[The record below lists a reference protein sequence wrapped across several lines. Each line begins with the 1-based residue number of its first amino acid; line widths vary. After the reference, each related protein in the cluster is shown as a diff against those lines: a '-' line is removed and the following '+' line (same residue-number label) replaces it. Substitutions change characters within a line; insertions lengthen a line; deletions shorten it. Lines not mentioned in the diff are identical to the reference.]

1 MTSQYF
7 TNLLFRIFMICIAL
21 DVASRY
27 FEKPNPSLLAKKPK
41 PQKEEKDKYENPLK
55 DVDIDTSL
63 DEDDDDDDDNFVDK
77 HKKKPKKKS
86 TNETQEE
93 DYEEIEANIKE
104 DDENEGTK
112 EEKKQEKKVKKNKK
126 KKNEDEDYED
136 EEPKEFL
143 TIHYDKKSFQKY
155 YDNLKNQIMGNF
167 TYLDVEGREYPLPPF
182 KKFFSKFTFFTQI
195 SVSFL
200 ILGGQKYKDKL
211 TMIPPGV
218 FDALEKN
225 KWVVMIGNFLLHQW
239 LNRYLSSTG
248 AFEVYYKDK
257 LIFSKLASNRLPS
270 ELDLHRQLKKL
281 VKKRKS
287 KQKVKH
293 SKKEDDDNDEDD
305 EL

>member
-1 MTSQYF
+1 MASQNF

-27 FEKPNPSLLAKKPK
+27 FEKPNPSLLAKKAK
-41 PQKEEKDKYENPLK
+41 PQKEEENKYEDKYEDPLK

-63 DEDDDDDDDNFVDK
+63 DEDDDDDNFVDK

-86 TNETQEE
+86 NNETQT
-93 DYEEIEANIKE
+93 E
-104 DDENEGTK
+104 DDDKSEETK
-112 EEKKQEKKVKKNKK
+112 EEAKGEKKTEKKVKKNKK
-126 KKNEDEDYED
+126 KKNDDDEEDEE
-136 EEPKEFL
+136 EEPKEIL

-155 YDNLKNQIMGNF
+155 YDNLKIQIMGNF
-167 TYLDVEGREYPLPPF
+167 THLDVEDKEYPLPPF

-195 SVSFL
+195 GVSFL
-200 ILGGQKYKDKL
+200 IFGGQKYKDKL

-218 FDALEKN
+218 FDTLEKN

-248 AFEVYYKDK
+248 AFEVYYKGK

-270 ELDLHRQLKKL
+270 ELDLHNKLKKL

-287 KQKVKH
+287 KQKTKH
-293 SKKEDDDNDEDD
+293 IKKEEDDDDDD

>member
-1 MTSQYF
+1 MASQNF

-27 FEKPNPSLLAKKPK
+27 FEKPNPSLLARKAK
-41 PQKEEKDKYENPLK
+41 PQKEEENKYENPLK

-63 DEDDDDDDDNFVDK
+63 DEDDEDDDNFVDK
-77 HKKKPKKKS
+77 NKKKPKKKS
-86 TNETQEE
+86 TNETQT
-93 DYEEIEANIKE
+93 DDE
-104 DDENEGTK
+104 DDSK
-112 EEKKQEKKVKKNKK
+112 ETQKEAKEEKKVKKNKNKK
-126 KKNEDEDYED
+126 KKNDDDDEDYEE
-136 EEPKEFL
+136 EEPKEIL
-143 TIHYDKKSFQKY
+143 SIHYDKKSFQKY

-167 TYLDVEGREYPLPPF
+167 TYLDVEGKEYPLPPF

-200 ILGGQKYKDKL
+200 IFGGQKYKDKL

-218 FDALEKN
+218 FDMLEKN
-225 KWVVMIGNFLLHQW
+225 KWVVMIGNFLFHQW

-248 AFEVYYKDK
+248 AFEVYYKNK

-287 KQKVKH
+287 KQKAKH
-293 SKKEDDDNDEDD
+293 NKKEDDDNDDDD

>member
-1 MTSQYF
+1 MASQNF

-27 FEKPNPSLLAKKPK
+27 FEKPNPSLLAKKAK
-41 PQKEEKDKYENPLK
+41 AQKEEENKNEDKYKDPL
-55 DVDIDTSL
+55 DDADIDTSL
-63 DEDDDDDDDNFVDK
+63 DEDDDDDNFVDK
-77 HKKKPKKKS
+77 HKKKQKKKS
-86 TNETQEE
+86 TNETQT
-93 DYEEIEANIKE
+93 E
-104 DDENEGTK
+104 DDEESEETQEETK
-112 EEKKQEKKVKKNKK
+112 GEKKTEKKVKKNKK
-126 KKNEDEDYED
+126 KKNDDEDYED
-136 EEPKEFL
+136 EEPKEIL

-167 TYLDVEGREYPLPPF
+167 TYLDVEEKEYPLPPF

-195 SVSFL
+195 SISFL
-200 ILGGQKYKDKL
+200 IFGGQKYKDKL

-218 FDALEKN
+218 FDTLEKN

-248 AFEVYYKDK
+248 AFEVYYKGK

-287 KQKVKH
+287 KQKAKH
-293 SKKEDDDNDEDD
+293 SKKEDDDNDDD

>member
-1 MTSQYF
+1 MASQNFTS
-7 TNLLFRIFMICIAL
+7 LLFRIFMICIAL

-27 FEKPNPSLLAKKPK
+27 FEKPNPSLLAKKAK
-41 PQKEEKDKYENPLK
+41 PQKEEENKYENPLK

-63 DEDDDDDDDNFVDK
+63 DEDDDDDDNFVDK

-86 TNETQEE
+86 TNETQT
-93 DYEEIEANIKE
+93 E
-104 DDENEGTK
+104 DDEESEETLEDSK
-112 EEKKQEKKVKKNKK
+112 KEKKADKKVKKNKK
-126 KKNEDEDYED
+126 KKNDEDDDDEDYEA
-136 EEPKEFL
+136 EEPKEIL
-143 TIHYDKKSFQKY
+143 SISYDKKSFQKY
-155 YDNLKNQIMGNF
+155 YDNLKKQIMGNF
-167 TYLDVEGREYPLPPF
+167 TYLDVEDREYPLPPF

-200 ILGGQKYKDKL
+200 IFGGQKYKDKL

-218 FDALEKN
+218 FDMLEKN

-248 AFEVYYKDK
+248 AFEVYYKNK

-293 SKKEDDDNDEDD
+293 IKKEEDDNNNDNDEEDI
-305 EL
+305 

>member
-1 MTSQYF
+1 MASQNF

-27 FEKPNPSLLAKKPK
+27 FEKPNPSLLARKAK
-41 PQKEEKDKYENPLK
+41 PQKEEENKYENPLK

-63 DEDDDDDDDNFVDK
+63 DEDDEDDDNFVDK
-77 HKKKPKKKS
+77 NKKKPKKKS
-86 TNETQEE
+86 TNETQT
-93 DYEEIEANIKE
+93 DDE
-104 DDENEGTK
+104 DDSK
-112 EEKKQEKKVKKNKK
+112 ETQKEAKEEKKVKKNKNKK
-126 KKNEDEDYED
+126 KKNDDDDEDYEE
-136 EEPKEFL
+136 EEPKEIL
-143 TIHYDKKSFQKY
+143 SIHYDKKSFQKY

-167 TYLDVEGREYPLPPF
+167 TYLDVEGKEYPLPPF

-200 ILGGQKYKDKL
+200 IFGGQKYKDKL

-218 FDALEKN
+218 FDMLEKN
-225 KWVVMIGNFLLHQW
+225 KWVVMIGNFLFHQW

-287 KQKVKH
+287 KQKAKH
-293 SKKEDDDNDEDD
+293 NKKEDDDNDDDD

>member
-1 MTSQYF
+1 MASQNF

-27 FEKPNPSLLAKKPK
+27 FEKPNPSLLARKAK
-41 PQKEEKDKYENPLK
+41 PQKEEENKYENPLK

-63 DEDDDDDDDNFVDK
+63 DEDDEDDDNFVDK
-77 HKKKPKKKS
+77 NKKKPKKKS
-86 TNETQEE
+86 TNETQT
-93 DYEEIEANIKE
+93 DDE
-104 DDENEGTK
+104 DDSKVTQK
-112 EEKKQEKKVKKNKK
+112 EAKEEKKVKKNKNKK
-126 KKNEDEDYED
+126 KKNDDDDEDYEE
-136 EEPKEFL
+136 EEPKEIL
-143 TIHYDKKSFQKY
+143 SIHYDKKSFQKY

-167 TYLDVEGREYPLPPF
+167 TYLDVEGKEYPLPPF

-200 ILGGQKYKDKL
+200 IFGGQKYKDKL

-218 FDALEKN
+218 FDMLEKN
-225 KWVVMIGNFLLHQW
+225 KWVVMIGNFLFHQW

-248 AFEVYYKDK
+248 AFEVYYKNK

-287 KQKVKH
+287 KQKAKH
-293 SKKEDDDNDEDD
+293 NKKEDDDNDDDD

>member
-1 MTSQYF
+1 MASQNF

-27 FEKPNPSLLAKKPK
+27 FEKPNPKVLTKRDKV
-41 PQKEEKDKYENPLK
+41 QKEEENKYENPLK

-63 DEDDDDDDDNFVDK
+63 DEDDDDDSFVDK

-86 TNETQEE
+86 TNETQT
-93 DYEEIEANIKE
+93 E
-104 DDENEGTK
+104 DDEESDEPQEETK
-112 EEKKQEKKVKKNKK
+112 EEKKAAKKVNKNKK
-126 KKNEDEDYED
+126 KKNDDDD
-136 EEPKEFL
+136 EEEEEVNKETL
-143 TIHYDKKSFQKY
+143 SIIYDKKSFQKY
-155 YDNLKNQIMGNF
+155 YDNLKKQIMGNF
-167 TYLDVEGREYPLPPF
+167 TYLDVEDREYPLPPF

-195 SVSFL
+195 GVSFL
-200 ILGGQKYKDKL
+200 IFGGQKYKDKL

-239 LNRYLSSTG
+239 LNRFLSSTG
-248 AFEVYYKDK
+248 AFEVYFKDK
-257 LIFSKLASNRLPS
+257 LIFSKLGSNRLPS

-281 VKKRKS
+281 IKKRKS
-287 KQKVKH
+287 KKVIH
-293 SKKEDDDNDEDD
+293 NKKEDDDNEGD

>member
-1 MTSQYF
+1 MASQNF

-27 FEKPNPSLLAKKPK
+27 FEKPNPSLLAKKAK
-41 PQKEEKDKYENPLK
+41 PQKEEENKYEDKYEDPLK

-63 DEDDDDDDDNFVDK
+63 DEDDDDDNFVDK

-86 TNETQEE
+86 TNETQT
-93 DYEEIEANIKE
+93 E
-104 DDENEGTK
+104 DDDKSEETK
-112 EEKKQEKKVKKNKK
+112 EEAKGEKKTEKKVKKNKK
-126 KKNEDEDYED
+126 KKNDDEDYED
-136 EEPKEFL
+136 EEPKEIL

-167 TYLDVEGREYPLPPF
+167 TYLDVEEKEYPLPPF

-195 SVSFL
+195 SISFL
-200 ILGGQKYKDKL
+200 IFGGQKYKDKL

-218 FDALEKN
+218 FDTLEKN

-248 AFEVYYKDK
+248 AFEVYYKGK

-287 KQKVKH
+287 KQKSKH
-293 SKKEDDDNDEDD
+293 TKKEDDDNDDD

>member
-1 MTSQYF
+1 MASQNF

-27 FEKPNPSLLAKKPK
+27 FEKPNPSLLARKAK
-41 PQKEEKDKYENPLK
+41 PQKEEENKYENP

-63 DEDDDDDDDNFVDK
+63 DEDDEDDDNFVDK
-77 HKKKPKKKS
+77 NKKKPKKKS
-86 TNETQEE
+86 TNETQT
-93 DYEEIEANIKE
+93 DDE
-104 DDENEGTK
+104 DDSK
-112 EEKKQEKKVKKNKK
+112 ETQKEAKEEKKVKKNKNKK
-126 KKNEDEDYED
+126 KKNDDDDEDYEE
-136 EEPKEFL
+136 EEPKEIL
-143 TIHYDKKSFQKY
+143 SIHYDKKSFQKY

-167 TYLDVEGREYPLPPF
+167 TYLDVEGKEYPLPPF

-200 ILGGQKYKDKL
+200 IFGGQKYKDKL

-218 FDALEKN
+218 FDMLEKN
-225 KWVVMIGNFLLHQW
+225 KWVVMIGNFLFHQW

-248 AFEVYYKDK
+248 AFEVYYKNK

-287 KQKVKH
+287 KQKAKH
-293 SKKEDDDNDEDD
+293 NKKEDDDNDDDD

>member
-1 MTSQYF
+1 MASQNF

-27 FEKPNPSLLAKKPK
+27 FEKPNPRLLDKKAKV
-41 PQKEEKDKYENPLK
+41 QKEEENKYEDKYKDPLE
-55 DVDIDTSL
+55 DADIDTSL
-63 DEDDDDDDDNFVDK
+63 DEDDDDDNFVDK
-77 HKKKPKKKS
+77 HKKKPTKKS

-93 DYEEIEANIKE
+93 DDDESEEIQKETIKE
-104 DDENEGTK
+104 
-112 EEKKQEKKVKKNKK
+112 KKTEKKVKKNKK
-126 KKNEDEDYED
+126 KKNDDEDYED
-136 EEPKEFL
+136 DEQKEFL

-155 YDNLKNQIMGNF
+155 YDNLKIQIMGNF
-167 TYLDVEGREYPLPPF
+167 TYLDVEGKEYPLPPF

-200 ILGGQKYKDKL
+200 IFGGQKYKDKL

-225 KWVVMIGNFLLHQW
+225 KWFVMIGNFLLHQW

-287 KQKVKH
+287 KQKSKH
-293 SKKEDDDNDEDD
+293 SKKEDDDNDDD

>member
-1 MTSQYF
+1 MASQNF

-27 FEKPNPSLLAKKPK
+27 FEKPNPSLLARKAKA
-41 PQKEEKDKYENPLK
+41 QKEEENKYENPLK

-63 DEDDDDDDDNFVDK
+63 DEDDEDDDNFVDK
-77 HKKKPKKKS
+77 NKKKPKKKS
-86 TNETQEE
+86 TNETQT
-93 DYEEIEANIKE
+93 DDE
-104 DDENEGTK
+104 DDSK
-112 EEKKQEKKVKKNKK
+112 ETQKEAKEEKKVKKNKNKK
-126 KKNEDEDYED
+126 KKNDDDDEDYEE
-136 EEPKEFL
+136 EEPKEIL
-143 TIHYDKKSFQKY
+143 SIHYDKKSFQKY

-167 TYLDVEGREYPLPPF
+167 TYLDVEGKEYPLPPF

-200 ILGGQKYKDKL
+200 IFGGQKYKDKL

-218 FDALEKN
+218 FDMLEKN
-225 KWVVMIGNFLLHQW
+225 KWVVMIGNFLFHQW

-248 AFEVYYKDK
+248 AFEVYYKNK

-287 KQKVKH
+287 KQKAKH
-293 SKKEDDDNDEDD
+293 NKKEDDDNDDDD